1 MSAIVGGTA
10 AELGGG
16 KFANGAVTGA
26 FIMMYNELGHLDKIF
41 HKDISRIQESDKGA
55 ELWKKI
61 IASKLVVNIIS
72 SDELNTMAEPI
83 LNVSGQIIGYNVRVF
98 TGDKTSFTV
107 SGYYNGKSVR
117 FHISRTR
124 ALAHELG
131 HVLGVPDHSYT
142 SWDGLMSLVNIN
154 TWENPVMTPL
164 DGYTRTS
171 YGAK

>member
-1 MSAIVGGTA
+1 
-10 AELGGG
+10 
-16 KFANGAVTGA
+16 
-26 FIMMYNELGHLDKIF
+26 MYNELGHIDKAF
-41 HKDISRIQESDKGA
+41 HKDISRIQESEKGA

-61 IASKLVVNIIS
+61 VASKLVVNIVP

-98 TGDKTSFTV
+98 TGNETSFTV
-107 SGYYNGKSVR
+107 AGYYNGESVR